1 MGNNQVKMKMI
12 AKLFL
17 CTNNKMKSLGPEKG
31 ERKSGEKGRER
42 ENEKIKANSNGSSVG
57 VL

>member
-1 MGNNQVKMKMI
+1 
-12 AKLFL
+12 
-17 CTNNKMKSLGPEKG
+17 MKSLGPEKG
-31 ERKSGEKGRER
+31 ERKAGEKGRER